1 MFAGCTNLEFLNF
14 PMETNASTH
23 MRNAFT
29 NCTKLKHLNIPR
41 LIIGTVDEYELME
54 LFFGVP
60 ENVEIITNPETKAW
74 IQVHTDI
81 ELW

>member
-1 MFAGCTNLEFLNF
+1 
-14 PMETNASTH
+14 
-23 MRNAFT
+23 
-29 NCTKLKHLNIPR
+29 
-41 LIIGTVDEYELME
+41 ME

-74 IQVHTDI
+74 IQEHTDI